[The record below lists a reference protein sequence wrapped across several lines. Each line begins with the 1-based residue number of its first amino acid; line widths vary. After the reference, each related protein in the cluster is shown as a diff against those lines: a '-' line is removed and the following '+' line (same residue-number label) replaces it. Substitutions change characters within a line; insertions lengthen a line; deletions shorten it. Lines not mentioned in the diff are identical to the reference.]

1 MSQTGKAVEY
11 LCLACGSQG
20 LVTVPNQT
28 CEAYQP
34 QTPCCP
40 RCGKSLT
47 TFRFHWE
54 AKLAGVGA

>member
-1 MSQTGKAVEY
+1 MSQGKAVEY
-11 LCLACGSQG
+11 LCFGLWVTGLGLCLAD
-20 LVTVPNQT
+20 LR
-28 CEAYQP
+28 ADQP